1 MGRAVACKATERGIV
16 LLMLTFYQPLS
27 VIASDA
33 TSPRGEAMCQMF
45 CLNLLS
51 SYPNYNTEEQYMRI
65 ITGKARGL
73 QLTVPKTYDVRPTA
87 DRVKESVF
95 NIIGSKIIGAEV
107 LDLFAGTGNL
117 GLESWSRG
125 AAAVTFIDASKESL
139 RLVRSNIVKCRAEAD
154 CRVLQGSAPAVA
166 ERLAAAGELF
176 VFAFGD
182 PPYNKGWIEQIIA
195 LLGKKSFLRPGGYLV
210 VERSAH
216 NALPELPAGC
226 ELVRS
231 SRYGETIVDFICY
244 NML

>member
-1 MGRAVACKATERGIV
+1 MGRAVACQATERGIV

-107 LDLFAGTGNL
+107 LDLLRVQVTWGWKAGAVVLQLLHLLTRARNRCD
-117 GLESWSRG
+117 WC
-125 AAAVTFIDASKESL
+125 AAILSSAVL
-139 RLVRSNIVKCRAEAD
+139 RLTAGCCREALRQLRKD
-154 CRVLQGSAPAVA
+154 WRQQGSCLTLLFAT
-166 ERLAAAGELF
+166 RRTIRAGL
-176 VFAFGD
+176 
-182 PPYNKGWIEQIIA
+182 
-195 LLGKKSFLRPGGYLV
+195 
-210 VERSAH
+210 
-216 NALPELPAGC
+216 
-226 ELVRS
+226 
-231 SRYGETIVDFICY
+231 SR
-244 NML
+244 